1 MNEQPSLQ
9 GQPLQIQPGASA
21 SLDLPGLPAAAVLLV
36 LAVAFTVDGALGE
49 RAGGLYLF
57 IPLAAVLGQ
66 AVNRM
71 LRLGYLPR
79 GMYGAL
85 FGVCIPALIGL
96 SILLNFSLEHVWLP
110 LLFVGLAFRRLM
122 PARRRTAR

>member
-9 GQPLQIQPGASA
+9 VQLDASA
-21 SLDLPGLPAAAVLLV
+21 SLGWPGLPAAAVLLV
-36 LAVAFTVDGALGE
+36 LAVALTVDGVLGE

-71 LRLGYLPR
+71 LKLGYLPR
-79 GMYGAL
+79 SMYGAL
-85 FGVCIPALIGL
+85 FGVCIPALLGL
-96 SILLNFSLEHVWLP
+96 SILLHFSLATS
-110 LLFVGLAFRRLM
+110 GCR
-122 PARRRTAR
+122 

>member
-1 MNEQPSLQ
+1 MNEQTSLQ
-9 GQPLQIQPGASA
+9 PGRSP
-21 SLDLPGLPAAAVLLV
+21 SEPFSLPGLPGAAVLLV
-36 LAVAFTVDGALGE
+36 LAVAFTVDGTLGD

-66 AVNRM
+66 AINRM

-96 SILLNFSLEHVWLP
+96 SILLNFSLEQAWLP

-122 PARRRTAR
+122 PSRRLR